1 MTALAVAESEVASE
15 RSLAGVAGRA
25 RLRARRRE
33 VLGRRGRTHLPRL
46 RRARGDF
53 VAIGTRESLAR
64 AVVRVTERVAISA
77 RVRAR
82 RAIRFLFVTDSARTE
97 LASGV

>member
-1 MTALAVAESEVASE
+1 MTPLAIAEAEIAAECSP
-15 RSLAGVAGRA
+15 AGVAGRA
-25 RLRARRRE
+25 GLGPSRRE
-33 VLGRRGRTHLPRL
+33 VLGRGGRTHLPRL